1 MMKSF
6 PLNISLESYLSYNNV
21 FYIQKNWYC
30 SPNAIKNSDVG
41 SNTIELDPLTR
52 NTETVMNS
60 GLTMPIASPT
70 QQHIGD
76 SFSITFAPLSLSE
89 IYALADDSANG
100 AVVVMSGMVRNQT
113 DGKPV
118 VALEYQAY
126 EPMAVQVF
134 ISIAADIRRRWP
146 EVNRVVIHHRTGRLQ
161 VGEIS
166 VLVAVGCPH
175 RSEAFEACKYAI
187 DTLKHNA
194 PIWKKEHW
202 ADGSSSWVSIGACE
216 QAGAEC

>member
-1 MMKSF
+1 MSI
-6 PLNISLESYLSYNNV
+6 ISAT
-21 FYIQKNWYC
+21 Q
-30 SPNAIKNSDVG
+30 P
-41 SNTIELDPLTR
+41 
-52 NTETVMNS
+52 
-60 GLTMPIASPT
+60 PT
-70 QQHIGD
+70 KD
-76 SFSITFAPLSLSE
+76 SFAITFAPLSLAE
-89 IYALADDSANG
+89 IYALAEAPANG

-126 EPMAVQVF
+126 EPMALRVF
-134 ISIAADIRRRWP
+134 EAIAQDIRNKWSD
-146 EVNRVVIHHRTGRLQ
+146 VNRVAIHHRTGRLQ
-161 VGEIS
+161 IGEIS

-175 RSEAFEACKYAI
+175 RSEAFAACQYAI

-216 QAGAEC
+216 QADASC